1 MNKNTEIIDIP
12 KYERKLYLTSNLA
25 SIGIIILASIF
36 FSFNELAAYSLMILL
51 LIFVL
56 FGIDYYIKKDKV
68 VLSLGNSFI
77 DKHQDFRLT
86 DNIKL
91 IDKLRLLIEL
101 NLEES
106 EILERFKEFL
116 SKNHT
121 NQYKKIYVVG
131 PNSYDDITTISNII
145 NGTQSNEYK

>member
-1 MNKNTEIIDIP
+1 MNKETEIVDIS
-12 KYERKLYLTSNLA
+12 KYERKLYLISSLA
-25 SIGIIILASIF
+25 SVGIIILASMF
-36 FSFNELAAYSLMILL
+36 FSFNELIVYSLMIVL
-51 LIFVL
+51 LICVL
-56 FGIDYYIKKDKV
+56 FGVDYYIKKDKI
-68 VLSLGNSFI
+68 VLSLGNSFV

-86 DNIKL
+86 DNTKL
-91 IDKLRLLIEL
+91 IDKLRLRIEL

-131 PNSYDDITTISNII
+131 SNSSDDITTISNIV
-145 NGTQSNEYK
+145 NGIQSK